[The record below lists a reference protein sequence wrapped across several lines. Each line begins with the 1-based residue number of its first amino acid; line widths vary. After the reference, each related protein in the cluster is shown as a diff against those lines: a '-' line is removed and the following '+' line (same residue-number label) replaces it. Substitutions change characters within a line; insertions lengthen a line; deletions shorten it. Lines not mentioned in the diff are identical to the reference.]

1 MLFNIKM
8 EMPIYAESFEQAAE
22 IFHGWL
28 GDSND
33 PLTPVIDVDL
43 LDDDGFTIDTK
54 QIDLAENYGNFEENE
69 S

>member
-8 EMPIYAESFEQAAE
+8 EYPIWAESFEQAAE
-22 IFHGWL
+22 IFQGWL
-28 GDSND
+28 GDND

-54 QIDLAENYGNFEENE
+54 QIDLAEHYGNFEEDE
-69 S
+69 GL